1 MKVKIFTQVNRCNF
15 FLDIWLNYYSKVV
28 KQEDIH
34 IYYEDMFRQN
44 IKVYLWNR
52 GYAKVNVTYVNT
64 ILDLKYFNQVQKELL
79 QESDVLLYADPDEI
93 IFSKD
98 LKKVL
103 NTFSDS
109 YLTTTGF
116 EIIHN
121 IQTEAA
127 FDVNKKMMEQ
137 RSFGLYMIEYNKPLI
152 LKEPLSW
159 TLTGKHSYK
168 IPMNLVDG
176 LYLIHL
182 CRFDFYTL
190 LKLNIQNKSRYT
202 KNQNACW
209 HHLITDEQNL
219 KDYYNQYYQPK
230 LIEIPEEIK
239 NNLDI

>member
-15 FLDIWLNYYSKVV
+15 FLDIWLNYYSKII

-34 IYYEDMFRQN
+34 IYYEDMFGQN

-52 GYAKVNVTYVNT
+52 GCAKVNVTYVNT

-116 EIIHN
+116 EVIHDYR
-121 IQTEAA
+121 IEPA
-127 FDVNKKMMEQ
+127 FVFGKKLMLQ
-137 RSFGLYMIEYNKPLI
+137 RNYGVHSIEYNKPLI
-152 LKEPLSW
+152 LRQPLSW
-159 TLTGKHSYK
+159 TCIGKHSK
-168 IPMNLVDG
+168 DIKMNKVDG

-182 CRFDFYTL
+182 CRFDFNSL
-190 LKLNIQNKSRYT
+190 LALNKQNK
-202 KNQNACW
+202 QNYSGNWKAW
-209 HHLITDEQNL
+209 HHLVSDEQKL
-219 KDYYNQYYQPK
+219 KEYYKKYFLQK
-230 LIEIPEEIK
+230 LIPIPEIIK